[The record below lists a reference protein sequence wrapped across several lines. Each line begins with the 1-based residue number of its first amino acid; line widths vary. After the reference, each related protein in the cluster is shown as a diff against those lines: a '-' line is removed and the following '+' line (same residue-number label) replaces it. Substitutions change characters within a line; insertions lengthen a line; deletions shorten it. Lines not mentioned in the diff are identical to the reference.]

1 LSEVLELLPRGT
13 AVAASACTGVAYAAL
28 PAADA
33 STALTRLRAG
43 LARHDGTAVVLSAPP
58 GQYPGLD
65 HWGPVGDALELMRRV
80 KDQFDPDRRMSPGR
94 FVGGL

>member
-1 LSEVLELLPRGT
+1 
-13 AVAASACTGVAYAAL
+13 
-28 PAADA
+28 
-33 STALTRLRAG
+33 LRAG
-43 LARHDGTAVVLSAPP
+43 LARHDGTAVVLSSPP
-58 GQYPGLD
+58 GQYPDLD